1 MPKARDSNDQL
12 HNRSG
17 SLEVDIFKTGEHLK
31 VPSFGH
37 TRLWG
42 KVFRCSDLCMQEP
55 KILRSAH
62 VYNTLK
68 WG

>member
-1 MPKARDSNDQL
+1 MPKVRGSNDQL

-31 VPSFGH
+31 VPFLATPDYGERYFAVL
-37 TRLWG
+37 TC
-42 KVFRCSDLCMQEP
+42 VQEP
-55 KILRSAH
+55 EILRSAH

-68 WG
+68 